1 MSNKPSLSKFKLF
14 QQQTGEFFLT
24 QTLYKLF
31 KILSYHT
38 QVNCVENK
46 VSFLKNDA
54 YNRAVIVANWVIV
67 LVLNTHQ
74 DNFESFQS

>member
-24 QTLYKLF
+24 QNSRKLF

-38 QVNCVENK
+38 QINCVQNN
-46 VSFLKNDA
+46 VSFLKTTLITA
-54 YNRAVIVANWVIV
+54 I
-67 LVLNTHQ
+67 
-74 DNFESFQS
+74 